1 VRPSPGAQRVRL
13 LELLKGITPHDAEET
28 AHRDRARSWVRS
40 GAPLHRVRKPD
51 VPRTHLVS
59 YFVVVDPSAGRL
71 LLVDH
76 RGAGL
81 RLPTGGHVE
90 AADADPWATVRRECP
105 EELRVEAVPL
115 PATGTTPFFVS
126 LARTRGAGP
135 HTDVSLWYAVQA
147 GAGEVTRGDAR
158 EFTGV
163 GWATPRQILDAPVDT
178 LGPHLKRA
186 VRKLAAIGG
195 GLPADGEG
203 AVMAPHVAQSGE
215 RGREPDAGEHG
226 EDRPPAGEGRHDQ
239 GDQQ

>member
-13 LELLKGITPHDAEET
+13 LELLEGIAPLDPLET
-28 AHRDRARSWVRS
+28 AHRDRARAWVRS

-51 VPRTHLVS
+51 VPKTHLVS

-90 AADADPWATVRRECP
+90 ASDADPWATVRRECP
-105 EELRVEAVPL
+105 EELHIAAVPL
-115 PATGTTPFFVS
+115 PATGVRPFFVS

-135 HTDVSLWYAVQA
+135 HTDVSLWYAIQA
-147 GAGEVTRGDAR
+147 GAGEVTRWDAR
-158 EFTGV
+158 EFTAV
-163 GWATPRQILDAPVDT
+163 GWATPRQVLDAPAET

-186 VRKLAAIGG
+186 VHKLTEV
-195 GLPADGEG
+195 GLPADGE
-203 AVMAPHVAQSGE
+203 
-215 RGREPDAGEHG
+215 
-226 EDRPPAGEGRHDQ
+226 
-239 GDQQ
+239 